1 MDGWSVSI
9 HTRSIWMQN
18 TSGHG
23 IVVFIPYVSE
33 PWQINNIFMKKKSLV
48 RQGYSAIRRG
58 AAVCGGKDPEDVL
71 QIRPAGNS
79 PSGLSVAAA
88 FCKGKN
94 SQELNFPQV

>member
-1 MDGWSVSI
+1 
-9 HTRSIWMQN
+9 
-18 TSGHG
+18 
-23 IVVFIPYVSE
+23 
-33 PWQINNIFMKKKSLV
+33 MKKKSLV

-94 SQELNFPQV
+94 SQELNFPQVFSIRKKMSRVIYSLSFCRYSDCSQTTLSDIMEHH